1 MTYKNPL
8 AIRFKMGHTW
18 DLQHPTVSATCLERV
33 IRLPCCYQNNMY
45 FQIKCDHCGKT
56 LKVREELSGRKCGCP
71 HCRKTVHIPTASQ
84 LGSAAGTAPDSA
96 ASAIQIDTRT
106 GPRAAPRVA
115 ATPKKITV
123 DSSYVDST
131 NVSMLWS
138 GLIGLSA
145 TVVFYV
151 VMLAIAR
158 FEWTEIFWNRGWVPY
173 VIVLMT
179 FWSLAILF
187 LKAKKLTKQK
197 QAMLLDVLPTE
208 LSDEIT
214 FDSIDLFL
222 THISK
227 LPVSGDSFLVN
238 RVVRGLEH
246 FRVRKST
253 PETVTMMELQSD
265 IDANNVA
272 GSYTLLKV
280 FIWALPILGFIGTV
294 IGISGAVAGLAGSL
308 ENASDVSAIK
318 GALNEVFA
326 GLGTAFDT
334 TLLALVLSL
343 LIKVPASA
351 MQKSEE
357 DLITWVDEYCNENLL
372 KRLDDHRQGGAQR
385 GAIGSSGVDVNL
397 IRDVFASAMGVYHED
412 WNRQVSEMNQATK
425 ELQQAFQAIG
435 NQTEQM
441 QMNVVQSVQTTDNS
455 LEQYFNGLQQGL
467 EKLHEVLNDLGEHQV
482 VIQQVAS
489 PKKGWFG
496 RG

>member
-1 MTYKNPL
+1 
-8 AIRFKMGHTW
+8 
-18 DLQHPTVSATCLERV
+18 
-33 IRLPCCYQNNMY
+33 MY
-45 FQIKCDHCGKT
+45 FQIHCNHCGKT

-71 HCRKTVHIPTASQ
+71 HCHKTVQIPTLSTLGKESAQPASQ
-84 LGSAAGTAPDSA
+84 APG
-96 ASAIQIDTRT
+96 IQIDTRS
-106 GPRAAPRVA
+106 AAKSA
-115 ATPKKITV
+115 AKSAVRSVESPKKIRV
-123 DSSYVDST
+123 DASYVDST
-131 NVSMLWS
+131 NVSMVWS

-145 TVVFYV
+145 TVLFYV
-151 VMLAIAR
+151 VILLIR
-158 FEWTEIFWNRGWVPY
+158 HLPWTEIFWDRGWVPY
-173 VIVLMT
+173 AIVLMT
-179 FWSLAILF
+179 FWSLAILL
-187 LKAKKLTKQK
+187 LKAQKLAKQK

-214 FDSIDLFL
+214 FDSIDKFL
-222 THISK
+222 AHISR
-227 LPVSGDSFLVN
+227 LPSVGDSFLVN
-238 RVVRGLEH
+238 RVVRGIEH

-253 PETVTMMELQSD
+253 AETVTMMELQSA

-294 IGISGAVAGLAGSL
+294 IGISAAVAGLSGSL
-308 ENASDVSAIK
+308 ENASDISAIK

-385 GAIGSSGVDVNL
+385 GVVGSSGVDVEV
-397 IRDVFASAMGVYHED
+397 IRDVFASAMSVYHED
-412 WNRQVSEMNQATK
+412 WNRQVVEMNEATQQ
-425 ELQQAFQAIG
+425 LQQAFAAIG
-435 NQTEQM
+435 QQTEQM
-441 QMNVVQSVQTTDNS
+441 QLNVMDSVKVSDQS
-455 LEQYFNGLQQGL
+455 LEQHFTGLQQGL
-467 EKLHEVLNDLGEHQV
+467 EKLNSVLTDLGKHQIV
-482 VIQQVAS
+482 VQQVDP
-489 PKKGWFG
+489 PKKGWFR